1 MLCCYALGQEVP
13 QGNIESALFVEYTW
27 GTNGYNA
34 NLKTKQEP
42 CVKGN
47 ISFATDN
54 KKLIK
59 KSKMVK
65 DFADKELVCKLLLL
79 WPWLFRVEIT
89 NVGGSGV

>member
-1 MLCCYALGQEVP
+1 M
-13 QGNIESALFVEYTW
+13 
-27 GTNGYNA
+27 
-34 NLKTKQEP
+34 
-42 CVKGN
+42 KGN

-59 KSKMVK
+59 KSKIVK